1 VIEIKTEEAILRW
14 EYIVPKHLTRFWW
27 RVVGYVW
34 VDVTVKNPAT
44 NKSALLK
51 ALVDT
56 EATYTVIP
64 RKVFEELQLPLR
76 GKRKVRTARGIIEL
90 DVCEGVVEI
99 MGKSTPTL
107 MLVSDDLDFA
117 LVGITTLELLGFE
130 VDPVTREL
138 RESIALLL

>member
-1 VIEIKTEEAILRW
+1 
-14 EYIVPKHLTRFWW
+14 
-27 RVVGYVW
+27 VGYVW

-51 ALVDT
+51 ALVDIGI
-56 EATYTVIP
+56 TYTVIP
-64 RKVFEELQLPLR
+64 RRVFEELQLPLR
-76 GKRKVRTARGIIEL
+76 GERKVRAARGVVEL

-99 MGKSTPTL
+99 MDKSTPIL

-117 LVGITTLELLGFE
+117 LIGITTLELLGFE

>member
-1 VIEIKTEEAILRW
+1 
-14 EYIVPKHLTRFWW
+14 
-27 RVVGYVW
+27 VGYVW

-44 NKSALLK
+44 SKSALLK

-56 EATYTVIP
+56 GATYTVIP

-76 GKRKVRTARGIIEL
+76 GRGKVKTAKGVIEL
-90 DVCEGVVEI
+90 DMCEGVVEI
-99 MGKSTPTL
+99 MGKSAPTL

-117 LVGITTLELLGFE
+117 LIGITTLELLGLE

>member
-1 VIEIKTEEAILRW
+1 M
-14 EYIVPKHLTRFWW
+14 
-27 RVVGYVW
+27 GYVW

-51 ALVDT
+51 ALVDIGI
-56 EATYTVIP
+56 TYTVIP
-64 RKVFEELQLPLR
+64 RKVFEELRLPLR
-76 GKRKVRTARGIIEL
+76 GKRKVRTARGVIEL

-99 MGKSTPTL
+99 MGKSTLTL

-117 LVGITTLELLGFE
+117 LIGITTLELLE
-130 VDPVTREL
+130 LKVDPVTREL

>member
-1 VIEIKTEEAILRW
+1 
-14 EYIVPKHLTRFWW
+14 
-27 RVVGYVW
+27 VGYVW

-76 GKRKVRTARGIIEL
+76 GKRKVRTARGVIEL
-90 DVCEGVVEI
+90 DVYEGVVEI
-99 MGKSTPTL
+99 MGKNTPTS

-117 LVGITTLELLGFE
+117 SIGITTLELLGFE